1 MRPFIESNRIERIL
15 SLIGKKRTALLI
27 SLWMLLMPFPIGGQ
41 QPEDFDGALDPIR
54 ERIEIFS
61 DQLEL
66 YLKESKAIY
75 TGKVVV
81 VQKDYRLECGRLE
94 VLWDSEARKI
104 AKVSAFE
111 GVNLDTEEGRVTSDE
126 ASWDVATRSIV
137 MTGSPKLVKGM
148 NSIEGGKIVYS
159 IDEGRSTIL
168 GGKDGRVRTRIT
180 PGELKPGDLKQ

>member
-1 MRPFIESNRIERIL
+1 MRPLVESIRLQKIP
-15 SLIGKKRTALLI
+15 SLVGKRRTALLFG
-27 SLWMLLMPFPIGGQ
+27 LCMLLVPFSITGQ
-41 QPEDFDGALDPIR
+41 QPEDSVGVQDQIR

-66 YLKESKAIY
+66 YLKENKAIY

-104 AKVSAFE
+104 SKVSAFE
-111 GVNLDTEEGRVTSDE
+111 GVGLDTKEGRVTSEE

-137 MTGSPKLVKGM
+137 MTGSPKLVKGL

-180 PGELKPGDLKQ
+180 PGDLKQ